1 MPQYSSDKT
10 AFDYY
15 YLQQDG
21 AKTLECV
28 DPKGFGDEY
37 SVYDVWMEK
46 VSPETTYEHLRI
58 TTVSS
63 EQVESLPKCPMRDWL
78 VSQNSGL
85 NFSFIF
91 NEYPHGEENKW
102 VSDNWEKINVGGKAN
117 PVLRRIRGN
126 IVLAVLTDSFDID
139 GNFYLPI
146 TEVMDMIK
154 GHFAFPGVL
163 KAVAGNGCGKRRAVK
178 TKEQK
183 RADHLEAIARK
194 ANAEIRAA
202 NARERER
209 VENLA
214 AIAREKE
221 VRQKEE
227 RKRIVHAK
235 KKEEERIRFE
245 QAKNVTYTDSKL
257 KPASLPDHYTS
268 SDSGYS
274 ADSADSADSGEE
286 TKPRKI
292 KRRDAKVEA
301 EPVVKE
307 SKNSAKKALKKA
319 AKASRKK

>member
-85 NFSFIF
+85 NFSFII
-91 NEYPHGEENKW
+91 NEYRHGDGNKW
-102 VSDNWEKINVGGKAN
+102 VRDNWEGINMGGTAD
-117 PVLRRIRGN
+117 PSLRWIRGN
-126 IVLAVLTDSFDID
+126 IVLAVLTDSFYID

-154 GHFAFPGVL
+154 GHFDFPGVL
-163 KAVAGNGCGKRRAVK
+163 RAL
-178 TKEQK
+178 TMRQE
-183 RADHLEAIARK
+183 E
-194 ANAEIRAA
+194 E
-202 NARERER
+202 
-209 VENLA
+209 
-214 AIAREKE
+214 IAREK
-221 VRQKEE
+221 KE
-227 RKRIVHAK
+227 RKRVVDAK
-235 KKEEERIRFE
+235 KKEEARIRLE

-257 KPASLPDHYTS
+257 KPASLPDSYIS

-274 ADSADSADSGEE
+274 GDSSGEE
-286 TKPRKI
+286 TKPRKT
-292 KRRDAKVEA
+292 KRRDAKVVA
-301 EPVVKE
+301 EPVAKE

-319 AKASRKK
+319 AKTSRKK

>member
-1 MPQYSSDKT
+1 MSPYSSDKT

-21 AKTLECV
+21 TKTLEYV
-28 DPKGFGDEY
+28 DPKCFHECVPKRDEGYESDESDREY

-46 VSPETTYEHLRI
+46 VSPETTYEHLRV

-78 VSQNSGL
+78 VSQDSGL

-102 VSDNWEKINVGGKAN
+102 VSDNWETINDGRKAN

-126 IVLAVLTDSFDID
+126 IVLAVLTDSYNID

-146 TEVMDMIK
+146 TEVMYMIRD
-154 GHFAFPGVL
+154 HFELPGVL
-163 KAVAGNGCGKRRAVK
+163 TEACLGEDIVTVA
-178 TKEQK
+178 T
-183 RADHLEAIARK
+183 
-194 ANAEIRAA
+194 
-202 NARERER
+202 
-209 VENLA
+209 

-221 VRQKEE
+221 VRRINREKKE
-227 RKRIVHAK
+227 RKRMVDAK
-235 KKEEERIRFE
+235 KKEEECIRFE

-257 KPASLPDHYTS
+257 KPASLPDNYTS
-268 SDSGYS
+268 SDSG
-274 ADSADSADSGEE
+274 DSGEE

-292 KRRDAKVEA
+292 KRRDAKVET

-319 AKASRKK
+319 VKASRKK